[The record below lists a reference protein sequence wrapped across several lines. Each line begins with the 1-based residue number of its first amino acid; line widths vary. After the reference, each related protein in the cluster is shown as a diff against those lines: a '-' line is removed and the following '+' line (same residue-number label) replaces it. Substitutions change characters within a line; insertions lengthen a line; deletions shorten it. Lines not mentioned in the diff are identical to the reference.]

1 MNFWDLSTSPD
12 FQSFLGVPMVVV
24 VTCGVH
30 EPRSRGRVPL
40 TSADP
45 REQPGI
51 EFNLLDERADLDRLV
66 EGLQLTREIASSG
79 DMADFIDRTL
89 VLSDADFDDPAAL
102 EHYARNFVA
111 PWYHACS
118 TCRMGPS
125 SDATAVVDDQ
135 LRVHGIDG
143 LRVADA
149 SVFRTIPRA
158 PTNLSAIA
166 VAEGAAEMIRSS

>member
-1 MNFWDLSTSPD
+1 MACTSR
-12 FQSFLGVPMVVV
+12 GVA
-24 VTCGVH
+24 GAS
-30 EPRSRGRVPL
+30 RSRRP
-40 TSADP
+40 T

-51 EFNLLDERADLDRLV
+51 EFNLLDERADLERLV
-66 EGLQLTREIASSG
+66 EGLHITRAIAASG

-89 VLSDADFDDPAAL
+89 VLSDSDFDDPAAL
-102 EHYARNFVA
+102 EQYARNFVA